1 MDIRNSKNFFP
12 NQEQIKEKITRTLT
26 DYIKE
31 LTKLLA
37 RHQLL
42 KSNLTELQNK
52 QGEAREN
59 ERKIERSAQQQND
72 IEAELTKVNRQL
84 QENIELSL
92 MERDKLELEKNQLLQ
107 EQAKI
112 KIDYEKLI
120 KQYEIEIEQLKDEKR
135 ILDLR
140 MEEQSR
146 DLDRFYEQVRN
157 LTQTNEKHL
166 EEIEKLN
173 DNIIKMTQ
181 SKNINEEIQLQ
192 LEGMISELQEKN
204 KELDE
209 KNRTISEITIQ
220 LNKLNSDNG
229 QLNSNFKDFELFI
242 DQELD
247 RFRYNADELFY
258 QFYDEEEQQSMRKL
272 ANELANEKRIQT
284 ANEATKGYT
293 VAINNEN
300 SNKRFFSKNRLFKSN
315 KLGQAQTQPARAER
329 EEVQERQV
337 LTREAERQAQERER
351 EREREREKA
360 ERQAQRER
368 ETRTK
373 RSSAPLIRQESAP
386 LIRQEREAL
395 KGRSSA
401 PLTIKEREQTRAE
414 RKEAQSQVNPFI
426 DINDM
431 MNKATD
437 DVIKLS
443 DRNSEG
449 LELSNIPQSQLFRQS
464 AAQTGNINFSPDLV
478 QLLDSKRERKREAV
492 LPEAQAQDTNSVTSS
507 DNQLALRR
515 SQPAARRSSRTS
527 PGPGQVEEDQEARTK
542 ANKATKLQSLMR
554 GKLVRNAFKKK
565 EPTAQAPD
573 DNIDSATFSATSD
586 TDDAV
591 LAVAAQEAER
601 EAQAARRPS
610 APRSSVG
617 PGLGQEEEEAVK
629 QAARRSSASRSAL
642 ENIALQ
648 NSTDKSEQGF
658 GSALQVATRESP
670 QAPRSVLQHLATQ
683 AARRSPQAARSSG
696 AAEQAS
702 LSDETQSA
710 TSDTDVV
717 AQEAAIAAK
726 KIQRKVRKAFK
737 KTQLPAQEEQT
748 EKVVSDTSSISES
761 EPALAQAEA
770 EAQAQA
776 QAQAARSSPPQQ
788 LKNEDSDI
796 TESEISPKSLTLTD
810 DQQLLYNDLQK
821 KINLTKKKFKND
833 TIIDQIIDLF
843 DKLNDGNKLDSLND
857 IRKKATK
864 KCTRGD
870 EYCLIRDAAKELL
883 ENFKQ

>member
-1 MDIRNSKNFFP
+1 MDGNSNNFFP

-112 KIDYEKLI
+112 KIDYDKLI

-272 ANELANEKRIQT
+272 ANELANEKRIKT
-284 ANEATKGYT
+284 ANEATKGKNFGNVST
-293 VAINNEN
+293 LQ
-300 SNKRFFSKNRLFKSN
+300 KFGDSKPLFNPPSAKIF
-315 KLGQAQTQPARAER
+315 KEAREQAQRQARAQAQTQERERER
-329 EEVQERQV
+329 EEAVREEASENSIASETQEDDAATKIQKNIRGKLVRRQARAQAQAQAQAQTQERE
-337 LTREAERQAQERER
+337 REEAERQAQERER
-351 EREREREKA
+351 ERERERA
-360 ERQAQRER
+360 EREEAQNQEANQFI
-368 ETRTK
+368 EKTK
-373 RSSAPLIRQESAP
+373 D
-386 LIRQEREAL
+386 EAL
-395 KGRSSA
+395 VLSTKPQENQLVATSGR
-401 PLTIKEREQTRAE
+401 
-414 RKEAQSQVNPFI
+414 
-426 DINDM
+426 
-431 MNKATD
+431 
-437 DVIKLS
+437 
-443 DRNSEG
+443 
-449 LELSNIPQSQLFRQS
+449 S
-464 AAQTGNINFSPDLV
+464 AAQKGELKYSGEYLGL
-478 QLLDSKRERKREAV
+478 QQKLKKAV
-492 LPEAQAQDTNSVTSS
+492 LEQAQAEAQAQESAKRRREQIEAEAEALLA
-507 DNQLALRR
+507 NQLIL
-515 SQPAARRSSRTS
+515 QPQAARRS
-527 PGPGQVEEDQEARTK
+527 
-542 ANKATKLQSLMR
+542 
-554 GKLVRNAFKKK
+554 
-565 EPTAQAPD
+565 
-573 DNIDSATFSATSD
+573 
-586 TDDAV
+586 
-591 LAVAAQEAER
+591 
-601 EAQAARRPS
+601 S

-857 IRKKATK
+857 IRKKAIK
-864 KCTRGD
+864 KCRRGD
-870 EYCLIRDAAKELL
+870 EYCLIRDAAKKLL
-883 ENFKQ
+883 ENF